1 MKSTM
6 LIKPDQSSPSA
17 AAAAA
22 APTTCGNCGVEER
35 RLLHHVR
42 HRGVFRRLCTTCVLR
57 LHPQSFCPTCF
68 AVYHPSPPPSGP
80 NDAVTC
86 IKCYSSSHSRC
97 VGPNSPNPYIC
108 PNCVNPNSPI
118 FALKK
123 AKDLGIESSEAVS
136 GNNAG
141 DCRVIDK
148 KAAKILLAAARIA
161 AVSMSKAAVAARAEA
176 ERRAKEAAFTRK
188 RAREALEHVA
198 YLVAKEKLKKK
209 EAAVTAVVTAANE
222 AFGVACR
229 GGGRAVV
236 ASVRGN
242 NSNRNVGSANIG
254 VGVVR
259 EQRRVGNMER
269 VNGSND
275 VLAALNAVGLRE
287 GKKSG
292 ELKVDNVESGD
303 PVIDVVPMDVEE
315 NGRVEVY
322 TGLND
327 GRAVVETSGNVDH
340 LENRGGRVGDNVVSN
355 GDAVV
360 LPAEEDQVQPMGRSV
375 PMQQDNNGSGH

>member
-6 LIKPDQSSPSA
+6 LVKPDPSSSSA
-17 AAAAA
+17 SST

-42 HRGVFRRLCTTCVLR
+42 HRGIFRRLCTTCVLR

-86 IKCYSSSHSRC
+86 FKCYSSSHIHC
-97 VGPNSPNPYIC
+97 VGPNYPNPYVC

-118 FALKK
+118 FTLKK
-123 AKDLGIESSEAVS
+123 AKDLGIEGSEAAN
-136 GNNAG
+136 GNNG
-141 DCRVIDK
+141 EYRVIDK
-148 KAAKILLAAARIA
+148 KAAKVLLAAARIA

-209 EAAVTAVVTAANE
+209 ESAAAATAVEVL
-222 AFGVACR
+222 GVA
-229 GGGRAVV
+229 GRSSGVKV
-236 ASVRGN
+236 TNVSGN
-242 NSNRNVGSANIG
+242 NVNSNVSSVN
-254 VGVVR
+254 VGVVGVGR
-259 EQRRVGNMER
+259 EGRRAGNVER
-269 VNGSND
+269 VDGSND
-275 VLAALNAVGLRE
+275 VLAALNAVELRE
-287 GKKSG
+287 GEKNG
-292 ELKVDNVESGD
+292 DVKVDN
-303 PVIDVVPMDVEE
+303 VIDVVPMDVEE
-315 NGRVEVY
+315 NGTVQL
-322 TGLND
+322 T
-327 GRAVVETSGNVDH
+327 AKKSGNIDH
-340 LENRGGRVGDNVVSN
+340 VKDPNGVMENVSN

-360 LPAEEDQVQPMGRSV
+360 LPAEDQVRHAEKSLSL
-375 PMQQDNNGSGH
+375 QQNHN